1 MVKCFTRI
9 NTIKYFTHCGRQF
22 VTVDNRT
29 HNFDTFAEAWQYI
42 FYLRLLR
49 APTTPVRTG
58 AAPLH
63 PVRRF

>member
-1 MVKCFTRI
+1 MV
-9 NTIKYFTHCGRQF
+9 KYFTRRKQHF

-49 APTTPVRTG
+49 APETPVRAG

>member
-1 MVKCFTRI
+1 MV
-9 NTIKYFTHCGRQF
+9 KYFTRRKQHF

-49 APTTPVRTG
+49 APATLARAG